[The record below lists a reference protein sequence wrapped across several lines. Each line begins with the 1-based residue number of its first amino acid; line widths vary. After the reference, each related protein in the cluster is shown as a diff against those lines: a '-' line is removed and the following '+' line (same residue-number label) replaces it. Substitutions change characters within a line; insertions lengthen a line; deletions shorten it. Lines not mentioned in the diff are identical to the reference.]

1 MIWTRWPWWP
11 WLLVVHLWGVRHA
24 KVSLFFKF
32 VFSLSLLH
40 SMRLAQFHQSS
51 HHHYWSRDGI
61 TCSLLETGGCRQILG
76 GAPTHCV
83 VATFGRA
90 CAANFN
96 ILNAFWGL
104 TLSIYFL
111 LSRKRAKLERWWG
124 DRASVEGKSG
134 ETDGSVGRPG
144 TSCWWCTPCNIDLR
158 FFTTF
163 CPWIWKFI
171 HEYESLSMNMKVW
184 HAESWPKHLGS
195 SDGSGESSAIS
206 AVGSDSTILPS
217 PFESSRFC
225 AGYRQ
230 CPLRQFSGSVS
241 AGELSHFQE
250 LMTMAHLLGN
260 SPPQIPKPT
269 ILRTSPASHLQN
281 LEFV

>member
-1 MIWTRWPWWP
+1 MRYIYDWKTQHLPYFLKRVWLEDTKCNNLDLYSWHFTWFELGGPGGPGCLWFTCEGSDMLRWRW
-11 WLLVVHLWGVRHA
+11 
-24 KVSLFFKF
+24 
-32 VFSLSLLH
+32 SLSLFSVWILH
-40 SMRLAQFHQSS
+40 LAQFHQSS
-51 HHHYWSRDGI
+51 HHHYSSRDGI
-61 TCSLLETGGCRQILG
+61 TCSLLETAGCRQTLG

-90 CAANFN
+90 CAANFS

-134 ETDGSVGRPG
+134 ETDGSGGRPG

-171 HEYESLSMNMKVW
+171 HEYESLARGKLAKTPGQQRWVW
-184 HAESWPKHLGS
+184 RVIRHLNRG
-195 SDGSGESSAIS
+195 
-206 AVGSDSTILPS
+206 VRLNNPPLP
-217 PFESSRFC
+217 
-225 AGYRQ
+225 
-230 CPLRQFSGSVS
+230 VW
-241 AGELSHFQE
+241 
-250 LMTMAHLLGN
+250 
-260 SPPQIPKPT
+260 
-269 ILRTSPASHLQN
+269 
-281 LEFV
+281 V